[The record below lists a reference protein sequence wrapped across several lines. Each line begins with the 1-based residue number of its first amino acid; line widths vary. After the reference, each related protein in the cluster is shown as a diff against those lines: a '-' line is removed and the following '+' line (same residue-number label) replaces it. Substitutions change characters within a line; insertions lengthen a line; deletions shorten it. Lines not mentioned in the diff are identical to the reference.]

1 MSTPLR
7 NRSARRPDHGDVVAG
22 VRTRSIDGIHAS
34 VAERLG
40 SASMR
45 YTKTRRALIDVLAET
60 YCPLTVDQIR
70 DNLAAPLSTVYRTLA
85 ILEEI
90 RLVHRLTSNT
100 SDFARFELAEDL
112 LGHHHHLECAGCGTM
127 IDITLAD
134 QLETDLSRALAR
146 LASKRR
152 FAIDN
157 YQLDIVG
164 TCATCRATDRPPQ
177 GKRQRLAAVTPAM
190 NASRDRS
197 GSHV

>member
-1 MSTPLR
+1 MSAALR
-7 NRSARRPDHGDVVAG
+7 NGSARRPDHGDVVAG

-40 SASMR
+40 SASRR
-45 YTKTRRALIDVLAET
+45 YTKTRRAVIDVLAET
-60 YCPLTVDQIR
+60 CCPLTVGQIR
-70 DNLAAPLSTVYRTLA
+70 SNMAAPQSTVYRTLA

-134 QLETDLSRALAR
+134 QLETDLARAPVAHE
-146 LASKRR
+146 
-152 FAIDN
+152 
-157 YQLDIVG
+157 
-164 TCATCRATDRPPQ
+164 RATLRHRQLPTRHRRHLCDLPSDRPTSA
-177 GKRQRLAAVTPAM
+177 RQASTPRRRLL
-190 NASRDRS
+190 R
-197 GSHV
+197 